1 MQNRNSVLVPSST
14 FKCNYMNKVD
24 GRFLMMD
31 IFDSSVKVCFFDPQ
45 YRGVLEKL
53 HYGNEGKGRG
63 KARSSLQQMDEEVIK
78 NFIREIERVLL
89 PSGYLFLW
97 LDSFHL
103 CQWKGEWLRDTDF
116 QIVDLITW
124 DKGKMGMGYRARH
137 RCEYLVVVQKKPVRA
152 KGTWTKHNIPDVWSE
167 KILNKNHPH
176 AKPVG
181 LQLVLI
187 EATTKE
193 NDFVLDPAAGGY
205 SVFKACELLKR
216 NFIGGDIEFG
226 N

>member
-1 MQNRNSVLVPSST
+1 MR
-14 FKCNYMNKVD
+14 
-24 GRFLMMD
+24 D
-31 IFDSSVKVCFFDPQ
+31 ILDSSVKICFFDPQ
-45 YRGVLEKL
+45 YWGVLVNL
-53 HYGNEGKGRG
+53 HFGNEGKERG
-63 KARSSLQQMDEEVIK
+63 EARSALQQMNEEVIK
-78 NFIREIERVLL
+78 NFICEIERVLL

-124 DKGKMGMGYRARH
+124 DKGKMEMGYAGARH
-137 RCEYLVVVQKKPVRA
+137 KCEYLVVVQKKPIRA
-152 KGTWTKHNIPDVWSE
+152 KGTCTIRNIPDVWSE

-176 AKPVG
+176 AKPIG

-187 EATTKE
+187 KATTNE

-205 SVFKACELLKR
+205 SVFKACQLLKR

-226 N
+226 K